1 MDPVIFG
8 GIGAVLLAVVVATAW
23 AVQAKRSER
32 RIRKLEAERDAK
44 DAEASAL
51 AADLEAERNAPVPEP
66 EIALP
71 FCRFTAEGRFL
82 SSNTAFL
89 EQFAEGK
96 ADGVEANKTVL
107 RLRLVVSKNLEQVRG
122 AGSGALHS
130 AGTLPASGASAAQGY
145 QILLS
150 AEAAEDPGAGP
161 IIIALLVPASE
172 GWTAPALEYAP
183 VGVVFLGAGRKMLA
197 ANEAFRSFTG
207 AGANGAGLRGRSF
220 ADYVEEEDRE
230 IAERFLEESASP
242 GGSEAIEVQLVGRDG
257 ETGAEVAVFVRNLA
271 PGEGPE
277 GATCA
282 LYLID
287 IGRRRQLEAQV
298 AQSQKMQAVGQL
310 AGGVAHD
317 FNNLLTAMNGYCDLL
332 LVRHRPGDQ
341 SFSDVMQV
349 KQNANR
355 AANLVRQL
363 LAFSRQQT
371 MIARVLD
378 VTETLADLSHLLRR
392 LIGENITLE
401 ISHGRELAPI
411 RVDQGQLEQVVI
423 NLVVNARDACPGGGT
438 ITMRTHDF
446 VTSSP
451 VRQGDDVMPAG
462 RYVRLDVADTGTGIE
477 EDIIGRIFEPFFS
490 TKEVGQGTGLGLS
503 TVYGIV
509 KQINGFISVASTV
522 GEGTVFSIFLPA
534 HEGEV
539 AASGSGDMT
548 HDASD
553 SRKDLTGVETIMLV
567 EDEDPVRLFGARALR
582 NKGYKVIEA
591 RNGEAALQL
600 LSDKSEEI
608 DLLITDVVMPGMD
621 GPTLVRKVREDRP
634 GLRVICIS
642 GYSEDA
648 LRQRIEQDKNIH
660 FLPKPFSL
668 KQLAGTVKDVLHPLQ

>member
-1 MDPVIFG
+1 MDPVI
-8 GIGAVLLAVVVATAW
+8 IGAMGAALVGGGAAVAC
-23 AVQAKRSER
+23 AVNSKRLREQ
-32 RIRKLEAERDAK
+32 IRWIQSERDAK
-44 DAEASAL
+44 SAEAASL
-51 AADLEAERNAPVPEP
+51 AAELEAERNAPPPEP

-71 FCRFTAEGRFL
+71 FCKFSAEGRFL
-82 SSNTAFL
+82 SANAAFL
-89 EQFAEGK
+89 ERFAEGSL
-96 ADGVEANKTVL
+96 DGIESNKTVL
-107 RLRLVVSKNLEQVRG
+107 RLRLTVSKNLEPVRD
-122 AGSGALHS
+122 AG
-130 AGTLPASGASAAQGY
+130 AGTLFPAGNLPSSGPSMERGY

-150 AEAAEDPGAGP
+150 AEAAKEGGAGQS
-161 IIIALLVPASE
+161 IMALLVPASE
-172 GWTAPALEYAP
+172 SWTAPALEYAP
-183 VGVVFLGAGRKMLA
+183 VGVVFLGNGRKMLA
-197 ANEAFRSFTG
+197 ANETFRSFTG
-207 AGANGAGLRGRSF
+207 LTASGGGLGGRTFS
-220 ADYVEEEDRE
+220 DLVEEDDRE
-230 IAERFLEESASP
+230 TAERFLDETSGP
-242 GGSEAIEVQLVGRDG
+242 GGSDSIEVQLVGRDG
-257 ETGAEVAVFVRNLA
+257 EAGAEVAVFSRELA
-271 PGEGPE
+271 SGEGPD

-401 ISHGRELAPI
+401 ISHGRDLAPI

-446 VTSSP
+446 VTATP

-509 KQINGFISVASTV
+509 KQINGFISVSSTV
-522 GEGTVFSIFLPA
+522 GKGTVFSIFLPA
-534 HEGEV
+534 HEGEITP
-539 AASGSGDMT
+539 SRSSDMS
-548 HDASD
+548 HDSAD
-553 SRKDLTGVETIMLV
+553 ARKDLTGVETIMLV

-600 LSDKSEEI
+600 LSDKSEVI

-634 GLRVICIS
+634 DLRVICIS

-648 LRQRIEQDKNIH
+648 LRQRIEQDKDIH

-668 KQLAGTVKDVLHPLQ
+668 KQLAGTVKDVLHPLV

>member
-1 MDPVIFG
+1 MDPLIL
-8 GIGAVLLAVVVATAW
+8 IAAGAVLLATVALLAM
-23 AVQAKRSER
+23 AVRLKRVRAEAAALQD
-32 RIRKLEAERDAK
+32 RKDALEAERDAIAVEL
-44 DAEASAL
+44 D
-51 AADLEAERNAPVPEP
+51 DLRNTPPPEP
-66 EIALP
+66 DLP
-71 FCRFTAEGRFL
+71 MPLCRFSPEGRFL
-82 SSNTAFL
+82 GANQLFL
-89 EQFAEGK
+89 ARFNDGQE
-96 ADGVEANKTVL
+96 DGVEANKIVL
-107 RLRLVVSKNLEQVRG
+107 RLRLMVSKYLEQVRE
-122 AGSGALHS
+122 AGPGTIVP
-130 AGTLPASGASAAQGY
+130 AGTLPPLEASEQAGFLV
-145 QILLS
+145 LLY
-150 AEAAEDPGAGP
+150 ADDPAGAGDWQEISAILMP
-161 IIIALLVPASE
+161 ETES
-172 GWTAPALEYAP
+172 WTAPALEYAP
-183 VGVVFLGAGRKMLA
+183 VGVVFLGKGGRMLA
-197 ANEAFRSFTG
+197 ANEAFRNFTG
-207 AGANGAGLRGRSF
+207 AGRNAAGLAGKSF
-220 ADYVEEEDRE
+220 ADYVDAEDRE
-230 IAERFLEESASP
+230 AAERYLEECGSGP
-242 GGSEAIEVQLVGRDG
+242 GESIEVQLVGREG
-257 ETGAEVAVFVRNLA
+257 EEGTEVAVFCRNLEA
-271 PGEGPE
+271 GEGPD
-277 GATCA
+277 GAQRA

-401 ISHGRELAPI
+401 ISHGRDLAPI

-438 ITMRTHDF
+438 ITMKTFDF
-446 VTSSP
+446 VTDTP
-451 VRQGDDVMPAG
+451 VRQGDDMMPAG
-462 RYVRLDVADTGTGIE
+462 RYVRLDVSDTGTGIDE
-477 EDIIGRIFEPFFS
+477 EIIGRIFEPFFS

-509 KQINGFISVASTV
+509 KQINGFINVYSTV
-522 GEGTVFSIFLPA
+522 GVGTTFSIFLPA
-534 HEGEV
+534 YEGEV
-539 AASGSGDMT
+539 TLSAAGES
-548 HDASD
+548 ALD
-553 SRKDLTGVETIMLV
+553 SAEARKDLTGVETIMLV

-648 LRQRIEQDKNIH
+648 LRQRIEQDTNIH

>member
-1 MDPVIFG
+1 MEPVTLAAAG
-8 GIGAVLLAVVVATAW
+8 GILLALIVLLAVFARLR
-23 AVQAKRSER
+23 RSRLE
-32 RIRKLEAERDAK
+32 ISALQEEKAALEAERDGAT
-44 DAEASAL
+44 AE
-51 AADLEAERNAPVPEP
+51 LEALRNAPPP
-66 EIALP
+66 QLDSP
-71 FCRFTAEGRFL
+71 FPVCRFSQEGRFL
-82 SSNTAFL
+82 SANETFVARF
-89 EQFAEGK
+89 
-96 ADGVEANKTVL
+96 ADGKTEGIEANKVVL
-107 RLRLVVSKNLEQVRG
+107 RMRLMVSKHLENVREAKPG
-122 AGSGALHS
+122 DLVT
-130 AGTLPASGASAAQGY
+130 AGTLPLPASSADSACQV
-145 QILLS
+145 LLS
-150 AEAAEDPGAGP
+150 AIGSPGSGDSQEIDAV
-161 IIIALLVPASE
+161 LVPATES
-172 GWTAPALEYAP
+172 WMAPALEYAP
-183 VGVVFLGAGRKMLA
+183 VGVVFLGNNERMVAG
-197 ANEAFRSFTG
+197 NGAFRNFTG
-207 AGANGAGLRGRSF
+207 AGANGAGFRGRSF
-220 ADYVEEEDRE
+220 ADFVDDEDRE
-230 IAERFLEESASP
+230 TAQRFLEECSTSSP
-242 GGSEAIEVQLVGRDG
+242 AENIEVRLVGKAG
-257 ETGAEVAVFVRNLA
+257 EEGAEVAVFCQCLEA
-271 PGEGPE
+271 GEGPE
-277 GATCA
+277 GAHCA

-332 LVRHRPGDQ
+332 LARHRPGDQ

-423 NLVVNARDACPGGGT
+423 NLVVNARDACPSGGT
-438 ITMRTHDF
+438 ITMKTFDF
-446 VTSSP
+446 VTEMP
-451 VRQGDDVMPAG
+451 VRQGDDMMPSG
-462 RYVRLDVADTGTGIE
+462 RYVRLDVSDTGSGIE
-477 EDIIGRIFEPFFS
+477 DEIIGRIFEPFFS

-509 KQINGFISVASTV
+509 KQINGFISVYSTV
-522 GEGTVFSIFLPA
+522 GVGTTFSIFLPA
-534 HEGEV
+534 YEGEV
-539 AASGSGDMT
+539 SRSEGGDPNFDAAN
-548 HDASD
+548 A
-553 SRKDLTGVETIMLV
+553 RKDLTGVETIMLV

-634 GLRVICIS
+634 DLRVICIS

-648 LRQRIEQDKNIH
+648 LRQRIEEDTNIH

>member
-1 MDPVIFG
+1 MIMPVAG
-8 GIGAVLLAVVVATAW
+8 GFLAVAIGAAAFVKL
-23 AVQAKRSER
+23 R
-32 RIRKLEAERDAK
+32 RDRAALRELEAEREQLRGDVAALTAELSDRVQAAK
-44 DAEASAL
+44 AEA
-51 AADLEAERNAPVPEP
+51 APP
-66 EIALP
+66 LP
-71 FCRFTAEGRFL
+71 VCRFSDEGRFL
-82 SSNTAFL
+82 SANQAFL
-89 EQFAEGK
+89 DHFAEGDAENAGSNK
-96 ADGVEANKTVL
+96 AVL
-107 RLRLVVSKNLEQVRG
+107 RLRLMVSKHMEEVWAAEPGGLVM
-122 AGSGALHS
+122 
-130 AGTLPASGASAAQGY
+130 AGTVPAGEGLPAWQVQLAANK
-145 QILLS
+145 
-150 AEAAEDPGAGP
+150 EAEDGGA
-161 IIIALLVPASE
+161 IWAVLLPVSDS
-172 GWTAPALEYAP
+172 WNAPALDHAP
-183 VGVVFLGAGRKMLA
+183 TGVAFLGPDFKTLHANA
-197 ANEAFRSFTG
+197 AYDALVEGVGPG
-207 AGANGAGLRGRSF
+207 AAERGQLF
-220 ADYVEEEDRE
+220 VELIDEEDRE
-230 IAERFLEESASP
+230 TAARFLDTASAD
-242 GGSEAIEVQLVGRDG
+242 GDNIEVQLVDRDG
-257 ETGAEVAVFVRNLA
+257 GDGIEVAVFCRSLKT
-271 PGEGPE
+271 GEGPD
-277 GATCA
+277 GAA
-282 LYLID
+282 LVVYLID

-332 LVRHRPGDQ
+332 LARHRPGDQ

-378 VTETLADLSHLLRR
+378 VTETVADLSHLLRR
-392 LIGENITLE
+392 LIGENIVLKIT
-401 ISHGRELAPI
+401 HGRELAPI

-423 NLVVNARDACPGGGT
+423 NLVVNARDACPSGGT

-446 VTSSP
+446 ATQTP
-451 VRQGDDVMPAG
+451 VRRGDDMMPAG
-462 RYVRLDVADTGTGIE
+462 RYVQLDVVDTGTGIE
-477 EDIIGRIFEPFFS
+477 EKIIGRIFEPFFS

-509 KQINGFISVASTV
+509 KQINGFISVESTV
-522 GEGTVFSIFLPA
+522 GEGTVFSVFLPA
-534 HEGEV
+534 YEGTE
-539 AASGSGDMT
+539 ALSSHGDGQL
-548 HDASD
+548 DGAE

-600 LSDKSEEI
+600 LSDETEDI

-648 LRQRIEQDKNIH
+648 LRQRIEEDTNIH

-668 KQLAGTVKDVLHPLQ
+668 KQLAGTVKDVLHPL